1 MAGSGWTNFDI
12 KANYKPVGELSAHTF
27 SFGYHQDF
35 TKLYNQTNSAT
46 NWLADTSGTT
56 SAATGGVTE
65 THALWLQDSYKA
77 NQDTQIIVGGRY
89 EQWAEHD
96 GVIFAN
102 STTGNPTNQNYS
114 HFSPKFSTLWGL
126 NDGSTV
132 SASIANAMRFP
143 TPGELFNIATCSTTT
158 GCGATTYAM
167 PSTSLIKP
175 ENVNSFELA
184 YATQMNDSKYRVSF
198 FTENTRNALISQYG
212 SLDSTASHLYSY
224 WMNVNLVRSYGL
236 ELSSD
241 IHKFIS
247 NKMDVFTALTWV
259 DSTIAANDGLT
270 STGKSVVGNK
280 TPGVSPLR
288 LKFIATYRPDEKLSV
303 SLGGNYQR
311 TFYSSIDNN
320 DTNVNTYLGFSGY
333 TVLDLKARYRLDK
346 NWVASAGID
355 NLANKQYFMYHHF
368 PQRTFIANLKYNF

>member
-1 MAGSGWTNFDI
+1 
-12 KANYKPVGELSAHTF
+12 
-27 SFGYHQDF
+27 
-35 TKLYNQTNSAT
+35 
-46 NWLADTSGTT
+46 
-56 SAATGGVTE
+56 
-65 THALWLQDSYKA
+65 
-77 NQDTQIIVGGRY
+77 
-89 EQWAEHD
+89 
-96 GVIFAN
+96 
-102 STTGNPTNQNYS
+102 
-114 HFSPKFSTLWGL
+114 
-126 NDGSTV
+126 
-132 SASIANAMRFP
+132 MRFP

-184 YATQMNDSKYRVSF
+184 YATKMNDSKYRVSF

-355 NLANKQYFMYHHF
+355 NLANKQYFMYHPF